1 MIRLLALALAAASM
15 LIISNGAIA
24 GSLIAPAGYVCADT
38 PIDIPT
44 DGWFGGFDFLPNGNL
59 VISDGYAVREIT
71 RAGTPVRTL
80 YTYADPDPSTPDVV
94 ETTFGSFVKYNAAN
108 DRVYFGESTFG
119 TVRWLPLAG
128 GADTLVATLA
138 WNYDMDLWNNVPYV
152 VSGNK
157 VYRVNEATGTV
168 EAVATAAGPSGPVV
182 FDSAGNLIYGT
193 GDYDWSTPNDQNIF
207 MWTSDQVASAGSGNV
222 LTTASAA
229 VIGPNVNG
237 PGGFAVNGLGELLYT
252 DSVGW
257 PASIKALRYGVPETF
272 AETYV
277 PGQYPWTTTL
287 RCDAAS
293 GDIAA
298 AISWSVTVDGKWVTS
313 TVISTLSPAPP
324 LPEPSSIIALCSLI
338 GLAASSKL
346 LQLRGK

>member
-1 MIRLLALALAAASM
+1 MNRLTALALAAASV
-15 LIISNGAIA
+15 LIVCGGATA
-24 GSLIAPAGYVCADT
+24 GSLVAPAGYVCTDT

-59 VISDGYAVREIT
+59 VISDGYSVREIT
-71 RAGTPVRTL
+71 RAGAPVRTL

-94 ETTFGSFVKYNAAN
+94 ETTFGSFVRYNPGN

-119 TVRWLPLAG
+119 TVRWTPLAG

-138 WNYDMDLWNNVPYV
+138 WNYDMDIWNNVPYV
-152 VSGNK
+152 VAGNK
-157 VYRVNEATGTV
+157 VYRVNETTGTV
-168 EAVATAAGPSGPVV
+168 EAVATAGGPSGPVI
-182 FDSAGNLIYGT
+182 FDAVGNLIYGT

-207 MWTSDQVASAGSGNV
+207 MWTSAQVAGAGSGNV
-222 LTTASAA
+222 LTTASATT
-229 VIGPNVNG
+229 IGANVNG
-237 PGGFAVNGLGELLYT
+237 PGGFALNGLGELLYT

-257 PASIKALRYGVPETF
+257 PASIKALRNGVPETF

-277 PGQYPWTTTL
+277 PGQYPWTTAL
-287 RCDAAS
+287 RFDAAT

-298 AISWSVTVDGKWVTS
+298 AISWSVYTGGKWVTS
-313 TVISTLSPAPP
+313 TVISTLTPAAPV
-324 LPEPSSIIALCSLI
+324 PEPSSLIAVCSLI

-346 LQLRGK
+346 LRLRGE